1 MGVGAALGRNAGG
14 SVRQVGWYNRR
25 DVVRSDEE
33 TGPMFVSFGEVNNS
47 NSTINKSEK
56 NSIPC

>member
-1 MGVGAALGRNAGG
+1 MLLNIQFLRPQRPRFRRGSLGV
-14 SVRQVGWYNRR
+14 NRR

-56 NSIPC
+56 K